1 MHALSRRR
9 ERTMT
14 DTNILHQSYY
24 GTQSVARNIL
34 QASARPYA
42 MQIRALRGANT
53 LAYKGI
59 ASVVVIGC
67 HDQEGC
73 SVTPHDVFF
82 VQLLTSNSVPHRQM
96 GKCYVDTKFEYDALT
111 LAMTSCYTNIR
122 ICHKFLLQICSITI
136 PKRSWDSIH
145 LLPYNCKVESL
156 SLTSKRCRNR

>member
-1 MHALSRRR
+1 
-9 ERTMT
+9 
-14 DTNILHQSYY
+14 
-24 GTQSVARNIL
+24 
-34 QASARPYA
+34 
-42 MQIRALRGANT
+42 MQIRALRGV
-53 LAYKGI
+53 YKGI

-122 ICHKFLLQICSITI
+122 ICH
-136 PKRSWDSIH
+136 
-145 LLPYNCKVESL
+145 
-156 SLTSKRCRNR
+156 